1 MKAALLVLLLP
12 AALAGCLGGEPA
24 APPLPTGQID
34 GAVVDH
40 LLRPFAN
47 QSVELVQLQ
56 RFDATSQLGGFTF
69 RQVPVGFY
77 TLTTR
82 LPDDR
87 TATQVV
93 DVQADKITRVILQ
106 LLPVPGPDIHLE
118 ARPFQSGSQI
128 ATAGAECTV
137 CAWSHEVDDTE
148 HPAEVVL
155 RASWSEAGPEV
166 AGSDDLHLL
175 VSDGDGFPLFDGAIS
190 PDARI
195 AIPGTDLQ
203 PGTGALHV
211 RVWFGPRFLPRAAFE
226 MESILTLYYG
236 ATSDELLHT

>member
-24 APPLPTGQID
+24 APSLPTGQID

-47 QSVELVQLQ
+47 QTVELVQLQ

-69 RQVPVGFY
+69 RQVPVGFH
-77 TLTTR
+77 TVTTR
-82 LPDDR
+82 LPDQR

-93 DVQADKITRVILQ
+93 DVQADKVTRVILQ
-106 LLPVPGPDIHLE
+106 VLPPPGPDIHLE

-128 ATAGAECTV
+128 ATAGAQCTV
-137 CAWSHEVDDTE
+137 CAWSHDFEGTE
-148 HPAEVVL
+148 RPAEVVL
-155 RASWSEAGPEV
+155 RASWLEQAPDVEG
-166 AGSDDLHLL
+166 GDDLRLL
-175 VSDGDGFPLFDGAIS
+175 VSDGDGFALFDGAVS
-190 PDARI
+190 PEARI
-195 AIPGTDLQ
+195 AIPGQDLEE
-203 PGTGALHV
+203 GTSSLHV
-211 RVWFGPRFLPRAAFE
+211 RVWCGPRFVPRAAFE